1 MGVAMKLGIMIEGQ
15 EDLTLERWTRIG
27 SAVEDLG
34 YESLWRSDHFLS
46 LMGGTRDAPETWVT
60 LTQTALETRRI
71 RFGPLVSPMTFRHPS
86 LLVRMAAVVDQLSDG
101 RLVLGVGAGW
111 NEREHQA
118 YGLPFPPVRQRMEML
133 EEGIEVILRLQ
144 GDGPATFSGKH
155 YQLDGADM
163 RPKPVQQPRIP
174 LLIGGS
180 GEQRTLRLVAR
191 YADEWN
197 MTGATPERFR
207 AKSAVLDE
215 HCRAI
220 GRDPA
225 EIERS
230 VMTGFLVGE
239 NDADLRRR
247 CQSMQRLIPA
257 LARMDTSEVSAAVQ
271 KSGWLV
277 GTPDDLVSSLR
288 ALSAEGVDRVML
300 QHHEQDNDDVLRLI
314 ATEVMPAVSALGD

>member
-1 MGVAMKLGIMIEGQ
+1 MKLGIMIEGQ
-15 EDLTLERWTRIG
+15 EGLTLDGWTRIA
-27 SAVEDLG
+27 SVVEDLG

-46 LMGGTRDAPETWVT
+46 LMDGGRSAPETWAT

-71 RFGPLVSPMTFRHPS
+71 RFGPLVCPMTFRHPS
-86 LLVRMAAVVDQLSDG
+86 MLVRMATVVDRLSGG

-111 NEREHQA
+111 NEREHQV

-144 GDGPATFSGKH
+144 GDGPASFEGRH
-155 YQLDGADM
+155 YRLDGADM
-163 RPKPVQQPRIP
+163 QPKPAQRPRIP

-180 GEQRTLRLVAR
+180 GEKRTLPLAAR

-220 GRDPA
+220 GRNPE

-230 VMTGFLVGE
+230 TMTGFLLGTGE
-239 NDADLRRR
+239 ADLWQR
-247 CQSMQRLIPA
+247 CEAMQRLLPP
-257 LARMDTSEVSAAVQ
+257 LARVNTSEVPAAVQ
-271 KSGWLV
+271 KWGWIT
-277 GTPDDLVSSLR
+277 GTPDELVRSLR
-288 ALSAEGVDRVML
+288 DLSGAGVGRVML
-300 QHHEQDNDDVLRLI
+300 QHHEQDNDDVLQLI
-314 ATEVMPAVSALGD
+314 AEEVMPVVEAERT

>member
-1 MGVAMKLGIMIEGQ
+1 MGE
-15 EDLTLERWTRIG
+15 
-27 SAVEDLG
+27 
-34 YESLWRSDHFLS
+34 
-46 LMGGTRDAPETWVT
+46 TRDAPETWATFV
-60 LTQTALETRRI
+60 QTALQTRRI

-86 LLVRMAAVVDQLSDG
+86 LLARMAASVDRLSDG

-144 GDGPATFSGKH
+144 GDAPASFRGKH

-163 RPKPVQQPRIP
+163 QPKPSQRPRIP

-180 GEQRTLRLVAR
+180 GEKRTLPIVAR

-197 MTGATPERFR
+197 MTGATPDRFR

-215 HCRAI
+215 NCRAI
-220 GRDPA
+220 GRNPA

-230 VMTGFLVGE
+230 VMTAFLIGE
-239 NDADLRRR
+239 NEAALRKH
-247 CQSMQRLIPA
+247 CEAVQQVIPR
-257 LARMDTSEVSAAVQ
+257 LARMDASEIPAAAGEW
-271 KSGWLV
+271 GWLA
-277 GTPDDLVSSLR
+277 GTPDDLIASIR
-288 ALSAEGVDRVML
+288 ALSAAGVDRVML
-300 QHHEQDNDDVLRLI
+300 QHHDQDNDGLLRLI
-314 ATEVMPAVSALGD
+314 AKEVLPAVT

>member
-1 MGVAMKLGIMIEGQ
+1 MKLGIMIEGQ

-34 YESLWRSDHFLS
+34 FESLWRSDHFMS
-46 LMGGTRDAPETWVT
+46 LMGGTRDAPETWAT
-60 LTQTALETRRI
+60 LVQTALETRRI

-86 LLVRMAAVVDQLSDG
+86 LLMRMAATVDQLSDG

-144 GDGPATFSGKH
+144 GDAPATFTGKH

-163 RPKPVQQPRIP
+163 RPKPYQRPRIP

-180 GEQRTLRLVAR
+180 GEKRTLPLVAR
-191 YADEWN
+191 YANEWN
-197 MTGATPERFR
+197 MTGATPERYR
-207 AKSAVLDE
+207 AKAAVLDE

-220 GRDPA
+220 GRNPA

-230 VMTGFLVGE
+230 IMTAFLLGE
-239 NDADLRRR
+239 NEAALRKH
-247 CQSMQRLIPA
+247 CKAVQQVIPR
-257 LARMDTSEVSAAVQ
+257 LARMDAGEIPAAAGEW
-271 KSGWLV
+271 GWLA
-277 GTPDDLVSSLR
+277 GTPDDLIASLR
-288 ALSAEGVDRVML
+288 ALSDAGVERVML
-300 QHHEQDNDDVLRLI
+300 QHHDQDNDALLRLI
-314 ATEVMPAVSALGD
+314 AEEVMPAVA